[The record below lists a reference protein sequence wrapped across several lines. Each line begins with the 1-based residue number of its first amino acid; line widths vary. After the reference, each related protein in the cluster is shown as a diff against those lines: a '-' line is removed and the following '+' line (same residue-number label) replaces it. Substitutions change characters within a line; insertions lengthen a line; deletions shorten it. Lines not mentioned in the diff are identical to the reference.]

1 MSPQELRAGAS
12 LAGIFGL
19 RMLGLF
25 LILPVF
31 AVHAPQLAGGD
42 NLTLVGI
49 ALGAYGLAQ
58 AILQIPFGMASDRWG
73 RKPVIVLGLVIL
85 AAGSF
90 LAPPPPT
97 LATIAGRTLQGAGA
111 ISAVVMALAADL
123 TREQHRVKT
132 MAMVGAT
139 IGFSFALSLVAAPAL
154 YQVIGMGGLF
164 VLTGALA
171 LGAIGVLA
179 LLVPPAP
186 PRPAARQ
193 AQAGGA
199 LRSALRDRELMR
211 LNLGIFVLH
220 VAQMAMFVVVPPLLV
235 AAGMPLADHW
245 LVYLP
250 VVLASFAL
258 MLPPVLHADRR
269 NAARPVM
276 IGAIALLV
284 AVEAGFAVAGARL
297 AVLAA
302 LLLAFFAAFNV
313 LEALIPS
320 LVSRIASAHTRG
332 TALGVYNTSQSL
344 GLFVGGLAGG
354 WIAGAMA
361 AACSSRA
368 RRCAGVARGRDRDAP
383 GQPDRRRVVYD
394 GNGQREVAM
403 ASVNKVIVVGNL
415 GRDPETRYMPDG
427 AAITNVSLATTF
439 AWNDKASGEKKEE
452 TEWHRICSATLRS
465 WGEYLKGLSVYV
477 EAACARANGRTRKGT
492 TATAPRFAAT

>member
-1 MSPQELRAGAS
+1 MDPQRMSPQELRAGAS
-12 LAGIFGL
+12 LAGVFGL
-19 RMLGLF
+19 RMFGLF

-42 NLTLVGI
+42 NLVLVGV

-73 RKPVIVLGLVIL
+73 RKPVLVAGLAIFV
-85 AAGSF
+85 AGSF
-90 LAPPPPT
+90 LA
-97 LATIAGRTLQGAGA
+97 AGAHDIWMTIAGRTLQGAGA

-164 VLTGALA
+164 SLT
-171 LGAIGVLA
+171 GVLA
-179 LLVPPAP
+179 LAAIPVVLWLVPEAP
-186 PRPAARQ
+186 RRVHAA
-193 AQAGGA
+193 AGSGSGA
-199 LRSALRDRELMR
+199 LRMALLDPELMR

-235 AAGMPLADHW
+235 SAGMPLPEHW
-245 LVYLP
+245 ILYLP

-284 AVEAGFAVAGARL
+284 AVEAGFAAAGAHL
-297 AVLAA
+297 ALMAA

-320 LVSRIASAHTRG
+320 LVSRIAPAHTRG
-332 TALGVYNTSQSL
+332 TAIGVYNTAQTL

-354 WIAGAMA
+354 WIAGRYGA
-361 AACSSRA
+361 AAVF
-368 RRCAGVARGRDRDAP
+368 G
-383 GQPDRRRVVYD
+383 
-394 GNGQREVAM
+394 
-403 ASVNKVIVVGNL
+403 
-415 GRDPETRYMPDG
+415 
-427 AAITNVSLATTF
+427 
-439 AWNDKASGEKKEE
+439 
-452 TEWHRICSATLRS
+452 
-465 WGEYLKGLSVYV
+465 
-477 EAACARANGRTRKGT
+477 ACAALALVWLAIAIGMRPVNRSGGESFTMGTVKGR
-492 TATAPRFAAT
+492 

>member
-1 MSPQELRAGAS
+1 MDPQRMSPQELRAGAS

-42 NLTLVGI
+42 NLTLVGV

-58 AILQIPFGMASDRWG
+58 AVLHLPFGMASDRWG

-90 LAPPPPT
+90 LAAS
-97 LATIAGRTLQGAGA
+97 ATDIWTAIAGRTLQGAGA
-111 ISAVVMALAADL
+111 ISSVVVAFAADL
-123 TREQHRVKT
+123 TREQHRAKT
-132 MAMVGAT
+132 MGMIGAM

-154 YQVIGMGGLF
+154 YRSIGMGGLF

-199 LRSALRDRELMR
+199 LRTSLLDRELMR

-220 VAQMAMFVVVPPLLV
+220 VVQMAMFVVVPPLLV
-235 AAGMPLADHW
+235 AAGLPLADHW

-297 AVLAA
+297 AVMAA
-302 LLLAFFAAFNV
+302 LLLVFFAAFNV

-320 LVSRIASAHTRG
+320 LVSRIAPAHTRG

-354 WIAGAMA
+354 WIAGRYGA
-361 AACSSRA
+361 AAVF
-368 RRCAGVARGRDRDAP
+368 G
-383 GQPDRRRVVYD
+383 
-394 GNGQREVAM
+394 
-403 ASVNKVIVVGNL
+403 
-415 GRDPETRYMPDG
+415 
-427 AAITNVSLATTF
+427 
-439 AWNDKASGEKKEE
+439 
-452 TEWHRICSATLRS
+452 
-465 WGEYLKGLSVYV
+465 
-477 EAACARANGRTRKGT
+477 ACAALALAWLALAIGMRPVNRIGGESFTMGTVKGR
-492 TATAPRFAAT
+492 